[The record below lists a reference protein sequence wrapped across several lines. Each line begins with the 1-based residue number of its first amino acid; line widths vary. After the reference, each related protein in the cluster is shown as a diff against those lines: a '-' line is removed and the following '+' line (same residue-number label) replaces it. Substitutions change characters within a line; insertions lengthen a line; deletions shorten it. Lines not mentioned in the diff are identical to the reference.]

1 MQDDFFFCP
10 LASGLCP
17 YLFIILK
24 ERVLP
29 SANVFT
35 TTFTPFCR
43 AWSLA
48 PSRLNYLLL
57 SHDVDAALEILHV
70 AAGLN
75 ESAVKGVYLS
85 CAVSI
90 AWRYAAD
97 AVDDALSEYY
107 FESLRLVGRNKQ
119 CCLGG
124 NKVLSFYTIVC
135 PIIPLFCFY
144 DAVCCC
150 SSCKG
155 NAQGAYVMGLTDGWD

>member
-43 AWSLA
+43 AWSRA

-75 ESAVKGVYLS
+75 ESAVEGVYLS

-90 AWRYAAD
+90 A
-97 AVDDALSEYY
+97 
-107 FESLRLVGRNKQ
+107 
-119 CCLGG
+119 
-124 NKVLSFYTIVC
+124 
-135 PIIPLFCFY
+135 
-144 DAVCCC
+144 
-150 SSCKG
+150 
-155 NAQGAYVMGLTDGWD
+155 